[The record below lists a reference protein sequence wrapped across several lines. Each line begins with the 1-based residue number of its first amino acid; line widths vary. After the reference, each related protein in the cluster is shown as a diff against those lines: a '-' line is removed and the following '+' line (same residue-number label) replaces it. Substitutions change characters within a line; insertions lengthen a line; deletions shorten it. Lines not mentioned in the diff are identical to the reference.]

1 MNVFP
6 IKAFIIRASRIKHTS
21 PRKGNSMF
29 RVLKRLILLV
39 LIVSVMGCASG
50 VKQLETINR
59 VVDENKRT
67 SVAKINSLSEDI
79 RELKKI
85 NSDLTG
91 KLNRLSSD
99 INKLAQEINT
109 IKELHSQE
117 IQELSNHI
125 TLLSDQL
132 IRMEKKGFR
141 PAGKTTIGSAVFRPD
156 AYETSASYRAARDDY
171 EAGKYDQALG
181 EFMEIL
187 AIAPKSALA
196 DNAQYW
202 IGECYYGLGNYL
214 QALSEFEKV
223 FAFEESDK
231 KPDSQ
236 LKIALCYLKLND
248 SDRTARELNKVI
260 DRYPASEAAK
270 KAKVKITQLKK

>member
-1 MNVFP
+1 M
-6 IKAFIIRASRIKHTS
+6 
-21 PRKGNSMF
+21 
-29 RVLKRLILLV
+29 
-39 LIVSVMGCASG
+39 
-50 VKQLETINR
+50 
-59 VVDENKRT
+59 VDENMRA
-67 SVAKINSLSEDI
+67 SDAKINSLSKEI
-79 RELKKI
+79 SELKKI
-85 NSDLTG
+85 NSNLTG

-99 INKLAQEINT
+99 VNRLSQKLNT

-132 IRMEKKGFR
+132 IRMEKRGFR
-141 PAGKTTIGSAVFRPD
+141 PGGKTTTGSAVFRPD
-156 AYETSASYRAARDDY
+156 AYETSASYSAALDDY

-181 EFMEIL
+181 GFNEIL
-187 AIAPKSALA
+187 AFAPKSALV

-223 FAFEESDK
+223 FAYEKSEK
-231 KPDSQ
+231 KADSQ

-248 SDRTARELNKVI
+248 HDKVARELNKVI
-260 DRYPASEAAK
+260 EKYPSSEAAK
-270 KAKVKITQLKK
+270 KAKITITRLKK